1 MADAL
6 FERDGDLYLP
16 TGLTRGPWDPGA
28 MNGGAAAA
36 LVARAAEQ
44 HDDEGAPIL
53 PDQLLAR
60 MTIDLVRPA
69 PLTPLAVRTT
79 TVRPGRKIQL
89 VEVLVAADDRVVT
102 RALVLRMPA
111 ARHELEPTPVAPP
124 PGPDEVDDYG
134 GRRPADHEVFHAD
147 AVEMRARRSEAGGA
161 ATIWV
166 RMRVPVVADEELS
179 PAVRAAV
186 TADFGSGM
194 SGAAPSGYRS
204 INTDISL
211 HLFRDPIGEWLCYD
225 AVSHL
230 GSGVALAGGGLH
242 DRAGLAGH
250 VTQTVLVEP
259 WEWSSEPR

>member
-6 FERDGDLYLP
+6 FERDGDLYVP

-36 LVARAAEQ
+36 LVARAAER
-44 HDDEGAPIL
+44 HDDEGAPVL

-89 VEVLVAADDRVVT
+89 IEVLVEADDRVVT

-111 ARHELEPTPVAPP
+111 GRRELEPARVDPP
-124 PGPDEVDDYG
+124 PGPEEAEGYG
-134 GRRPADHEVFHAD
+134 GGRSNDHEMFHAD

-161 ATIWV
+161 ATIWI
-166 RMRVPVVADEELS
+166 RMRVPVVAGEEPS

-186 TADFGSGM
+186 TSDFGSGM

-211 HLFRDPIGEWLCYD
+211 HLFREPVGEWLCYD

-230 GSGVALAGGGLH
+230 GTGVALAGGELH
-242 DRAGLAGH
+242 DSTGLAGH

-259 WEWSSEPR
+259 WEWSNEPR